1 MLSLSAAF
9 RSTKPFHIV
18 LRAAT
23 YLKHFLIL
31 VAGVVQKQLLEELNL
46 AGPPLIDG
54 AIQSIEV
61 FTHSFSTA
69 PI

>member
-9 RSTKPFHIV
+9 GSTKPFLLA
-18 LRAAT
+18 LRAT

-54 AIQSIEV
+54 AIHSIAV